1 MARRDLQRQMVYK
14 NFMKNLPNIIT
25 LSRLAS
31 LPVLLILMFVP
42 QAWAA
47 WTALIL
53 YTLGCITDYLDGYLA
68 RKMKIESAFGKFI
81 DPIADKIFVITVI
94 LCLVATGKLAGIW
107 VIPPLLIITREFL
120 ISGLREF
127 LGPKNISV
135 PVSKLAKWKT
145 GLQMT
150 SLGFLIV
157 GIYGDPV
164 LAFTFIS
171 TLTWGHILI
180 MLAALLTVHTG
191 WDYLKVGIKY
201 LRD

>member
-1 MARRDLQRQMVYK
+1 
-14 NFMKNLPNIIT
+14 MKNLPNIIT

-31 LPVLLILMFVP
+31 LPVLLILMFFP
-42 QAWAA
+42 YGWAA
-47 WTALIL
+47 WTALFL

-68 RKMKIESAFGKFI
+68 RKMNIESAFGKFL

-94 LCLVATGKLAGIW
+94 LCLVATHKLEGIW

-135 PVSKLAKWKT
+135 PVSKLAKFKT
-145 GLQMT
+145 GFQMT

-157 GIYGDPV
+157 GPYGDFV
-164 LAFTFIS
+164 LAFTHIT
-171 TLTWGHILI
+171 TLGWGYILI
-180 MLAALLTVHTG
+180 TIAALLTVHTG
-191 WDYLKVGIKY
+191 WDYLKVGMKH
-201 LRD
+201 LQG

>member
-1 MARRDLQRQMVYK
+1 MDIHL
-14 NFMKNLPNIIT
+14 KNLPNFLT

-31 LPVLLILMFVP
+31 LPVLLFLMFID
-42 QAWAA
+42 ASWAA
-47 WTALIL
+47 WTALFL
-53 YTLGCITDYLDGYLA
+53 YTLGCITDWLDGWLA
-68 RKMKIESAFGKFI
+68 RKLKIESAFGKFL

-94 LCLVATGKLAGIW
+94 LCLVATNKLTDWW

-150 SLGFLIV
+150 ALGFLIV
-157 GIYGDPV
+157 GSYGNVILPYT
-164 LAFTFIS
+164 LYYGYALIS
-171 TLTWGHILI
+171 GAAILTLI
-180 MLAALLTVHTG
+180 TG
-191 WDYLKVGIKY
+191 WDYFKIGLKHLK
-201 LRD
+201 D